1 MFLNAINFNLVE
13 LFSFFTAL
21 ELVYFLFSLI
31 FTSYE
36 FFVEI
41 FFPMTHYILGDQI
54 LFLIQEY
61 NLSYRDHV
69 FLCDNLTNS

>member
-41 FFPMTHYILGDQI
+41 FFPMTHHILGDQI

-61 NLSYRDHV
+61 NLS
-69 FLCDNLTNS
+69 